1 MLRGISSFVRL
12 NLIVIWKIIFV
23 GFIVE
28 KKYSAPFSKNSLIT
42 FTLPVKKLF
51 FGYNV

>member
-12 NLIVIWKIIFV
+12 NYYLVNDFCM
-23 GFIVE
+23 FCLE
-28 KKYSAPFSKNSLIT
+28 KKYSAPFSKSSLIT

-51 FGYNV
+51 FGYNHV